1 MLELAYYAQN
11 NASVLWQ
18 SLPLFSRAPENEAI
32 LKLAPRYG
40 RVCALRIY
48 PLSKVSACWQ
58 FSECTCYF
66 VLVSFTS
73 SSGKCL
79 PHYIR
84 RQLRHTYDRS
94 SQHQAR
100 GSLRYCKLGTLS
112 RVLSTGG
119 EASSPNTNN
128 NT

>member
-48 PLSKVSACWQ
+48 PLFQSARATLY
-58 FSECTCYF
+58 SYP
-66 VLVSFTS
+66 
-73 SSGKCL
+73 L
-79 PHYIR
+79 PHPQANVCRTIYVDNYDT
-84 RQLRHTYDRS
+84 HTTGTAVHNIKRGARS
-94 SQHQAR
+94 
-100 GSLRYCKLGTLS
+100 GI
-112 RVLSTGG
+112 V
-119 EASSPNTNN
+119 N
-128 NT
+128 